1 MDLDELALE
10 RRTPAER
17 ALARRVRS
25 VARIVAAAGLPAEYR
40 PAAFDRLLAAELVDE
55 PELPGDVQAAA

>member
-25 VARIVAAAGLPAEYR
+25 VARIVAAAGLPADYR
-40 PAAFDRLLAAELVDE
+40 PAAFAALLGRELDE
-55 PELPGDVQAAA
+55 PELDGDVQAAA